1 MTLQSDDCTV
11 FFFTVA
17 ETYKPIGFIETA
29 SPVVSME
36 WSNEPKVIG
45 DIERFQLSV
54 VTANQKKEKYLQE
67 PMRSQSKTDQKW
79 LKRGKTRATK
89 SWLVFS
95 FAFDWLKVWLEFF
108 GPITERD
115 KAKTK
120 QTWIIF
126 DTQLKLQ

>member
-67 PMRSQSKTDQKW
+67 LMRSQSKTDQK
-79 LKRGKTRATK
+79 
-89 SWLVFS
+89 
-95 FAFDWLKVWLEFF
+95 
-108 GPITERD
+108 
-115 KAKTK
+115 
-120 QTWIIF
+120 
-126 DTQLKLQ
+126 

>member
-45 DIERFQLSV
+45 DIERFSIECRNSLSEERKIPLR
-54 VTANQKKEKYLQE
+54 ANEK
-67 PMRSQSKTDQKW
+67 SK
-79 LKRGKTRATK
+79 
-89 SWLVFS
+89 
-95 FAFDWLKVWLEFF
+95 
-108 GPITERD
+108 
-115 KAKTK
+115 
-120 QTWIIF
+120 
-126 DTQLKLQ
+126 